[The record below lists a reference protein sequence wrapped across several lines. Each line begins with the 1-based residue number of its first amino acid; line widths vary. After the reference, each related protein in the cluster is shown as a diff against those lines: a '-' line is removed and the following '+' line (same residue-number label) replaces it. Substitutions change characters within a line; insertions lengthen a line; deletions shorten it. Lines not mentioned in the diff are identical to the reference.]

1 MIKTS
6 GLTSPKERLIG
17 NPTKSRRIIILMY
30 DALIVGGGSA
40 GMSCALVLGS
50 AKPKA
55 FAATKTI
62 GIITHQKTSHLQ
74 TALFN
79 NVLGLAPGTTG
90 ASILESGKEQ
100 LSNLYPHVAQ
110 IENEKVIEV
119 SKSAHCFEVKT
130 NKNTYQS
137 KIVVIAV
144 GYTNL
149 ITIKG
154 LEQYIEPHPRAA
166 IEKNRIWLK
175 NADHLIDYNL
185 YVAGTLAGWRSQ
197 FAIASG
203 SGAHVATDIL
213 TLWNGGKDV
222 KVHDKISE

>member
-1 MIKTS
+1 
-6 GLTSPKERLIG
+6 
-17 NPTKSRRIIILMY
+17 MY
-30 DALIVGGGSA
+30 DALIIGGGAA

-55 FAATKTI
+55 FATDKSI
-62 GIITHQKTSHLQ
+62 GIIMHQKTSHLQ

-90 ASILESGKEQ
+90 ASILESGMEQ
-100 LSNLYPHVAQ
+100 LSNLYPHVEQ
-110 IENEKVIEV
+110 IDNEKVLEV
-119 SKSAHCFEVKT
+119 SKNHNDFEVKT
-130 NKNTYQS
+130 NKNTYKS
-137 KIVVIAV
+137 KTVVIAV

-149 ITIKG
+149 MTITG

-166 IEKNRIWLK
+166 IEKDRIWLK
-175 NADHLIDYNL
+175 NNDHLIENNL

-213 TLWNGGKDV
+213 TLWNNGKHV
-222 KVHDKISE
+222 KVHDKI